1 MAKSNRKLG
10 PNTMKAM
17 ADAYNAQFNKSQN
30 VKDVNMV
37 SKGIDPV
44 KVDNAPPIVKQIV
57 EKVIEDQ
64 NNLKRLK

>member
-1 MAKSNRKLG
+1 
-10 PNTMKAM
+10 MKAM
-17 ADAYNAQFNKSQN
+17 ADAYNAQYNKSQN

-57 EKVIEDQ
+57 ERVIEDQ